1 MHRTHIYFNK
11 FEIFLNDIF
20 REEEEFGDGK
30 CAQYQKWL
38 WDLLEKPTT
47 SISARVS
54 KICHKYHGF
63 KISYSILM
71 WSNLN

>member
-1 MHRTHIYFNK
+1 MISIH
-11 FEIFLNDIF
+11 FLNDVF

-54 KICHKYHGF
+54 KDF
-63 KISYSILM
+63 QKINWDVMFGLLLTIKG
-71 WSNLN
+71 

>member
-1 MHRTHIYFNK
+1 MISIH
-11 FEIFLNDIF
+11 FLNGIF

-54 KICHKYHGF
+54 NDFQKIYWVVMFGLLFTIKG
-63 KISYSILM
+63 
-71 WSNLN
+71 